1 MGVKYGIA
9 GVVVR
14 VVFAAVFAVNVQCAL
29 SFAFAPERFVDGFM
43 LADAGR
49 VGEVAVAGLGVAF
62 LMWNATYPAFIAT
75 PHRFPVLGWVI
86 LVQQVIGLIGEL
98 CLYATLSAE
107 FDVLRSSLMRFIV
120 FDGAGLVAMAAA
132 FTWYSYKSERRDVL

>member
-1 MGVKYGIA
+1 MGARYGIA

-14 VVFAAVFAVNVQCAL
+14 VVFATVFAVNVHCAL

-49 VGEVAVAGLGVAF
+49 VGEVAVAGMGVAF
-62 LMWNATYPAFIAT
+62 LMWNATYPAFIAA
-75 PHRFPVLGWVI
+75 PQRFPVLGWVI
-86 LVQQVIGLIGEL
+86 LAQQAIGLIGEL
-98 CLYATLSAE
+98 CLYATLGE
-107 FDVLRSSLMRFIV
+107 GFDVLRSSLLRFIV

-132 FTWYSYKSERRDVL
+132 FAWYGYGMRKRDVL